1 MTHIIHSA
9 PPEIILEAELA
20 DAELNPPSKS
30 EARWLILGGLAALAF
45 LGGMALGL
53 LEAGL

>member
-1 MTHIIHSA
+1 MTRLIHSA
-9 PPEIILEAELA
+9 PPEIILEAECA
-20 DAELNPPSKS
+20 DAALNPPSKR
-30 EARWLILGGLAALAF
+30 EVRWLIIGMLAALAF

>member
-1 MTHIIHSA
+1 MIRLIHSA
-9 PPEIILEAELA
+9 PPEIILEAERA
-20 DAELNPPSKS
+20 DAELNPPTKR
-30 EARWLILGGLAALAF
+30 EVRWLILGGLAALAF